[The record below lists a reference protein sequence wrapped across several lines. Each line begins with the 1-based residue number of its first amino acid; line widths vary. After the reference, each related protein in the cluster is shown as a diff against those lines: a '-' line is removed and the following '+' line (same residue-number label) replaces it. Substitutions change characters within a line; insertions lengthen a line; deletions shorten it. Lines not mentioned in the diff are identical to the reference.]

1 MGGSFELCPFNTN
14 QFVAKGTFLERAFF
28 PRQVFVPLN
37 YNLKAGNNLKIS
49 TSKVRSGLKKKET
62 KTEDDPQSRQRRGED
77 SGVREAFVSVYINVS
92 GSSIN
97 SHSCVQYSPL
107 KRNGIVSSFHSN
119 SFGATLNKL
128 HRVPA
133 SKKVTLLKELLA
145 FNGNLKQ

>member
-1 MGGSFELCPFNTN
+1 MGGSFELCSFNRN
-14 QFVAKGTFLERAFF
+14 HFVAKGTFLERAFF

-49 TSKVRSGLKKKET
+49 TSKVCRRLKKKER
-62 KTEDDPQSRQRRGED
+62 KVEDDPQSRQRRGD

-107 KRNGIVSSFHSN
+107 ERNGIVSSFHSN
-119 SFGATLNKL
+119 SFGSTLNKL

-145 FNGNLKQ
+145 LNSNLKQ

>member
-1 MGGSFELCPFNTN
+1 MGGSFQLRPFNTN
-14 QFVAKGTFLERAFF
+14 QFVANGTFLERAFLF
-28 PRQVFVPLN
+28 RQVFSTLN
-37 YNLKAGNNLKIS
+37 YNLKAGNNPKIS
-49 TSKVRSGLKKKET
+49 MSKVRSGLKKKKT
-62 KTEDDPQSRQRRGED
+62 KAEDDPQSRQRRGD
-77 SGVREAFVSVYINVS
+77 SGLREVFASVYINVS

-107 KRNGIVSSFHSN
+107 ERNGIVSSFHNN

-145 FNGNLKQ
+145 LNSNLKQ